1 MKAYLSVLR
10 AGDKIFIGGAMAYPF
25 LLANQPDLQL
35 GNSMIQADKVDLSR
49 EIMDT
54 AKGIGVEIVLQVD
67 HRTTTKLGVGAPKY
81 VTDGRSVPED
91 QMAVDIGPM
100 SEELFEKMIEKLIRS
115 TDGILVWN
123 GPVGA
128 FEDENG
134 GFNDG
139 TFALARLAGKLADE
153 GYSIK
158 VGGGETGF
166 AIRQSGASMENI
178 EISTGGG
185 AVVDYLARKGDLP
198 VMNNLKDGGSLEK
211 GSMFDLPRYS
221 ALKVKLMKPLLH
233 GMVILELT
241 PYERLLLSEIVM
253 RGSIQDRKRAED
265 ALKAANRFDAGRKNQ
280 APAKYGGIDFRSLPV
295 IHQPMPALGGL
306 KLAVD
311 AKELNAQLRDIR
323 KALVDGKMP
332 YGQLKAYAAYCARGG
347 ASDNELQ
354 QVRKYIDSILRA
366 EEDAAIPTSTQMKEI
381 LACLG

>member
-1 MKAYLSVLR
+1 
-10 AGDKIFIGGAMAYPF
+10 
-25 LLANQPDLQL
+25 
-35 GNSMIQADKVDLSR
+35 
-49 EIMDT
+49 
-54 AKGIGVEIVLQVD
+54 
-67 HRTTTKLGVGAPKY
+67 
-81 VTDGRSVPED
+81 
-91 QMAVDIGPM
+91 
-100 SEELFEKMIEKLIRS
+100 
-115 TDGILVWN
+115 
-123 GPVGA
+123 VGA